1 VVALSIFIL
10 ASHTMNV
17 ATLIEYSA
25 QVVAARTGK
34 APLLLR
40 FHEGAAE
47 ELQQDGILAECL
59 LDFNTIADCM
69 KEAGK
74 DIMGMIPLQ
83 VKNLIFVCNSD
94 LYKQLLLNFCRVHS
108 MQINGILGLTLR
120 CINLPLLPI

>member
-1 VVALSIFIL
+1 MVALSIFIL

-40 FHEGAAE
+40 FHEGAVE
-47 ELQQDGILAECL
+47 EFQQDGILAECL

-83 VKNLIFVCNSD
+83 VKNLIFVCNSG
-94 LYKQLLLNFCRVHS
+94 LYKQLLLN
-108 MQINGILGLTLR
+108 
-120 CINLPLLPI
+120 LL

>member
-1 VVALSIFIL
+1 
-10 ASHTMNV
+10 
-17 ATLIEYSA
+17 
-25 QVVAARTGK
+25 
-34 APLLLR
+34 
-40 FHEGAAE
+40 
-47 ELQQDGILAECL
+47 
-59 LDFNTIADCM
+59 M